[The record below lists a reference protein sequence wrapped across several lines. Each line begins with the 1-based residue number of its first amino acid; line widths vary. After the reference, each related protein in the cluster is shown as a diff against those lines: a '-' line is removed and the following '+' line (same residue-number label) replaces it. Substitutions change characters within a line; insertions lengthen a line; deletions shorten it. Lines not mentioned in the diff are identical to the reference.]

1 MPGMIRERERRVNRR
16 ENEKD
21 DRKLAFVGRVVAKE
35 RKIEKQQNRDKM
47 DKARTCAKPV
57 RLSATSNLHVPSS
70 MSGKEKERDRRMGE
84 GPRKWIEKRWARRG
98 RQVQFLTVSHWFP
111 VPSSMP

>member
-1 MPGMIRERERRVNRR
+1 MGKAGTSGTVSHCLKLVPSSMPGMIRERERRVNSR

-21 DRKLAFVGRVVAKE
+21 DRKLALVGRVVAKE

-57 RLSATSNLHVPSS
+57 RLSATSNLHVLSS
-70 MSGKEKERDRRMGE
+70 MSGKEKERDTE
-84 GPRKWIEKRWARRG
+84 GWGKGQESG
-98 RQVQFLTVSHWFP
+98 
-111 VPSSMP
+111 